1 LVVRAADK
9 FRQAGIDMR
18 TGHHVEHIDAAG
30 RAVIGSGPEGQ
41 PFQMAYDRLLIATG
55 ASPIMPQQP
64 GFDLPGVVAVKTM
77 EDGRAIKSRLQHN
90 AVKKTLILGMGYI
103 AMEMSEALRARDI
116 EVVMAKP
123 RAEVLPWLDPELSDD
138 VRRELNDHMVEL
150 YTGFAVDRIESAGD
164 RLKAVAANGRGLEA
178 DMVIVAIG
186 VRPNSG
192 LAMKVGLDLG
202 PAQSIAV
209 DRRMCTSDQFIY
221 AAGDCADAYHVVTG
235 KKAWIPLALRANRAG
250 WAVADH
256 LCGKPVSVQ
265 GVAGTGVFRVFDL
278 EVARTGLIAAEAR
291 AAGFEPAT
299 VTVSARSRAHAHP
312 GASQIKVHLIGDKRS
327 GRLLGAQMVGR
338 EGAALRINAAA
349 VALHAGMT
357 VEQFS
362 QSDLAY
368 APPFGPTWDP
378 LLVAA
383 NQLLKAL

>member
-1 LVVRAADK
+1 LVVRTADK

-18 TGHHVEHIDAAG
+18 TGHRVERIDTAG
-30 RAVIGSGPEGQ
+30 QAVTGSGPEGQ
-41 PFQMAYDRLLIATG
+41 PFQMGYDRLLIATG
-55 ASPIMPQQP
+55 ASPIIPKQP
-64 GFDLPGVVAVKTM
+64 GFDLPGVVVVKTL
-77 EDGRAIKSRLQHN
+77 EDGRTIKAWLQSK
-90 AVKKTLILGMGYI
+90 AVRRILILGMGYI
-103 AMEMSEALRARDI
+103 AMEMSEALRERDI

-123 RAEVLPWLDPELSDD
+123 RAELLPWLDLELAGD
-138 VRRELNDHMVEL
+138 VRRELIDHKVEL
-150 YTGFAVDRIESAGD
+150 HTGFNVDRIEPAGN
-164 RLKAVAANGRGLEA
+164 RLKAVAIDGQWLEA

-186 VRPNSG
+186 VRPNSA
-192 LAMKVGLDLG
+192 LAMEAGLRLG

-209 DRRMCTSDQFIY
+209 DRRMCTSHQSIY

-235 KKAWIPLALRANRAG
+235 QKAWIPLALRANRAG

-256 LCGKPVSVQ
+256 LFGKPVSVQ
-265 GVAGTGVFRVFDL
+265 GVAGTGVFKVFDL
-278 EVARTGLIAAEAR
+278 EVARTGLIAAAAGR
-291 AAGFEPAT
+291 AGFEPAT
-299 VTVSARSRAHAHP
+299 VTITARSRAHAHP
-312 GASQIKVHLIGDKRS
+312 GASQLKVHLIGDKRS
-327 GRLLGAQMVGR
+327 GRLLGAQMVGH

>member
-1 LVVRAADK
+1 MVRPADK

-18 TGHHVEHIDAAG
+18 TGHRVERIDAAG
-30 RAVIGSGPEGQ
+30 QAVTGSGPEGQ
-41 PFQMAYDRLLIATG
+41 SFQMAYDRLLIATG
-55 ASPIMPQQP
+55 ASPIIPQRP
-64 GFDLPGVVAVKTM
+64 GFDLPGVVVVKTL
-77 EDGRAIKSRLQHN
+77 EDGRTIKNCLQSKP
-90 AVKKTLILGMGYI
+90 VRKTLILGMGYI
-103 AMEMSEALRARDI
+103 AMEMSEALRARDL
-116 EVVMAKP
+116 EVMMAKP
-123 RAEVLPWLDPELSDD
+123 RAELLPWLDPELAGD
-138 VRRELNDHMVEL
+138 VRRELMDHQVEL
-150 YTGFAVDRIESAGD
+150 HTGFAADRIEPAGD
-164 RLKAVAANGRGLEA
+164 RLKTVATDGQRLDA

-186 VRPNSG
+186 VHPNSG
-192 LAMKVGLDLG
+192 LAMEAGLNLG

-209 DRRMCTSDQFIY
+209 DRRMGTSDQSIY

-235 KKAWIPLALRANRAG
+235 QKTWIPLALRANRAG

-278 EVARTGLIAAEAR
+278 EVARTGLIAAEAAR
-291 AAGFEPAT
+291 AGFEPAT
-299 VTVSARSRAHAHP
+299 VTITARSRAHAHP

-338 EGAALRINAAA
+338 EGAALRINAPA